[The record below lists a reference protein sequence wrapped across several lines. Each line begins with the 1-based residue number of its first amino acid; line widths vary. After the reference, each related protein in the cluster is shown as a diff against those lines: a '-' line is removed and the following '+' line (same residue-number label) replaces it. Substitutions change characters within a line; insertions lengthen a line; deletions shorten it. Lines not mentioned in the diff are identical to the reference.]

1 MSRIVFAT
9 DLHLTEGQGGLAP
22 FTTDLQEIS
31 TLSPDLLVMGGDI
44 CLWETGAG
52 DQLQHLLGEAS
63 FPTVCV
69 MGNHDTDRA
78 PTDREPTDREHTDRE
93 LTDHDPPASDF
104 DRDFSTRFGPRNRH
118 VDLGDAH
125 IVVLNTCRMD
135 LGPEGW
141 RNARAEVGTED
152 LAWLDATLA
161 GLTDDRPLLMFVH
174 IPLATTYPER
184 RSADQATT
192 DVWRVTNADAV
203 FERLHAWTSP
213 VIVCQGHLHENEH
226 LHVED
231 LHLISVGSVCGRWW
245 QQGPVSRCTDNGPRG
260 WLVLDVT
267 ENAVEL
273 DYHAARSTHWHGE
286 IVGRSGD
293 ADQQLNLFFADP
305 AQIVEVRLPNDTWQ
319 ALATPSPIAVDDKL
333 FSVHHWALPANFI
346 GDAVEVR
353 TRMRGRR

>member
-22 FTTDLQEIS
+22 FTTDFQEIS

-52 DQLQHLLGEAS
+52 DPLQQLLGEAS
-63 FPTVCV
+63 FATVCV

-78 PTDREPTDREHTDRE
+78 PAGRES
-93 LTDHDPPASDF
+93 PAPDF
-104 DRDFSTRFGPRNRH
+104 DRDFSTRFGSRNRH

-125 IVVLNTCRMD
+125 VVVLNTCRMD
-135 LGPEGW
+135 PEQQGW
-141 RNARAEVGTED
+141 RNVRAEVGTDD

-184 RSADQATT
+184 RSADQVTT

-203 FERLHAWTSP
+203 FERLHTWASP

-245 QQGPVSRCTDNGPRG
+245 QQGDASRCTDNSPRG
-260 WLVLDVT
+260 WLVLDVA
-267 ENAVEL
+267 ESDVQL
-273 DYHAARSTHWHGE
+273 DYHAAHAAHWHGE
-286 IVGRSGD
+286 IVGQSGD

-305 AQIVEVRLPNDTWQ
+305 AQIVEIRLPGSTWQ
-319 ALATPSPIAVDDKL
+319 ALPPPSPIAVDDTF
-333 FSVHHWALPANFI
+333 FSVHHWALPASFI
-346 GDAVEVR
+346 GDSVEVR
-353 TRMRGRR
+353 TSMRGRLWDMGVIHRA

>member
-9 DLHLTEGQGGLAP
+9 DLHLTEGQGGLGP

-31 TLSPDLLVMGGDI
+31 ALSPDLLVMGGDI

-52 DQLQHLLGEAS
+52 DRLQQLLGEAS

-69 MGNHDTDRA
+69 MGNHDTDRL
-78 PTDREPTDREHTDRE
+78 PGDREPTD
-93 LTDHDPPASDF
+93 HDSPASAF
-104 DRDFSTRFGPRNRH
+104 DHDFSTRFGPRNRY

-125 IVVLNTCRMD
+125 VVVLNTCRMD
-135 LGPEGW
+135 PGQEGW
-141 RNARAEVGTED
+141 RNVRAEVGEDD

-161 GLTDDRPLLMFVH
+161 GLTDDRPLLLFVH
-174 IPLATTYPER
+174 IPLATSYPER

-192 DVWRVTNADAV
+192 DVWRVTNATAV

-245 QQGPVSRCTDNGPRG
+245 QQGDSSRCTDNSPRG

-267 ENAVEL
+267 EHAVEL
-273 DYHAARSTHWHGE
+273 DYHAARSADWHGE
-286 IVGRSGD
+286 IVGRAGD

-305 AQIVEVRLPNDTWQ
+305 TQIVEFRLADGTWQ
-319 ALATPSPIAVDDKL
+319 ALPPPAPVAVD
-333 FSVHHWALPANFI
+333 
-346 GDAVEVR
+346 
-353 TRMRGRR
+353 

>member
-9 DLHLTEGQGGLAP
+9 DLHLTEGQGGLTP

-31 TLSPDLLVMGGDI
+31 TLSPDLLVIGGDI

-69 MGNHDTDRA
+69 MGNHDTDR
-78 PTDREPTDREHTDRE
+78 
-93 LTDHDPPASDF
+93 DPPASAF
-104 DRDFSTRFGPRNRH
+104 DRDFSARFGPRNRH

-125 IVVLNTCRMD
+125 VVVLNTCRMGTQHED
-135 LGPEGW
+135 W
-141 RNARAEVGTED
+141 RNVRAEVGTDD

-161 GLTDDRPLLMFVH
+161 GLTDERPLLMFVH

-184 RSADQATT
+184 RRADQATT

-203 FERLHAWTSP
+203 FERLHARTSP

-226 LHVED
+226 LHVKD

-245 QQGPVSRCTDNGPRG
+245 QQGDVSRCTDNSPRG
-260 WLVLDVT
+260 WVVLDVT
-267 ENAVEL
+267 ENAVEV

-286 IVGRSGD
+286 IVGQSGD
-293 ADQQLNLFFADP
+293 TDQQLNLFFADP
-305 AQIVEVRLPNDTWQ
+305 AQIVEIRHPDGTWHALP
-319 ALATPSPIAVDDKL
+319 APSPIAVDDTF

-346 GDAVEVR
+346 GDSVEGR
-353 TRMRGRR
+353 TRMRGRRWDMGIIHRLEPPDGLNTK